1 MASGNL
7 QLRYTVKVLQPDS
20 ASVRISFWRLDMN
33 LSFRPLTLAGSLLIA
48 TSCGGIDLST
58 SAQARPEGR
67 FERTLSVNG
76 PVDLGVRT
84 GSGDVDIRVGAA
96 DRVQVVGR
104 ITASRQLFRGN
115 VIEDI
120 RQIEKTPP
128 IEQAGNVIRI
138 GNTNSDPRY
147 REISISYEL
156 LVPPNTQINS
166 RTGSGDQRIGHVN
179 GTVRAQTGSGD
190 IQIDGA
196 GGGLDALTG
205 SGDIRVDA
213 VGGMVKAQTGS
224 GDVDVAQIQKADV
237 DVQTGSGDVRLRLP
251 ADAAFTLSARTGS
264 GSIDTNH
271 PLQAEGRRRNRLE
284 GVVRGGGHRV
294 DVTTGSG
301 SIEIR

>member
-1 MASGNL
+1 
-7 QLRYTVKVLQPDS
+7 
-20 ASVRISFWRLDMN
+20 MN
-33 LSFRPLTLAGSLLIA
+33 LYSQPLTLAGFLLMVM
-48 TSCGGIDLST
+48 SCAGIDLST

-67 FERTLSVNG
+67 FERTLSVDG
-76 PVDLGVRT
+76 PVDLSVRT
-84 GSGDVDIRVGAA
+84 GSGDVDIRVGTA

-104 ITASRQLFRGN
+104 ITASRRSGEN
-115 VIEDI
+115 VVEDI

-138 GNTNSDPRY
+138 GNTNNDPRY

-156 LVPPNTQINS
+156 LVPPNSQINS
-166 RTGSGDQRIGHVN
+166 QTGSGDQRIGRVN

-196 GGGLDALTG
+196 GGGLDAHTG

-213 VGGMVKAQTGS
+213 VGGTVKAQTGS
-224 GDVDVAQIQKADV
+224 GDVDVVQIQKADV
-237 DVQTGSGDVRLRLP
+237 AVQTGSGDVRLRLP
-251 ADAAFTLSARTGS
+251 ADAAFTLRARTGS

-271 PLQAEGRRRNRLE
+271 PLQAEGRQRNRLE
-284 GVVRGGGHRV
+284 GVVRGGGNRV